1 MAFFTDCALN
11 DLTIMVIGAQ
21 VGENKGR
28 PCEGGGQLAKEER
41 ESMKGEE
48 EKVLRVSHNLF
59 NTTLRPLVVGLEYQ
73 GAAVVV
79 KTLRR

>member
-28 PCEGGGQLAKEER
+28 PCEGGGQLKKE